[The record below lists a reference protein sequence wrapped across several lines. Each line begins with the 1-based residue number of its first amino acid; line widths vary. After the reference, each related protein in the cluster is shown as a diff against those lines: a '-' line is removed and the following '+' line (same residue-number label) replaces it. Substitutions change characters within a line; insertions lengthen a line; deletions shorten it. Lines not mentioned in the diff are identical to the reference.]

1 MLSISEFAKRIGVCS
16 NTVRKCI
23 SSGKLIVGEHYL
35 NVGRVYRFAWSR
47 TCVEKLMRD
56 LSPAPACSPHHPV
69 FNYGP
74 LLYNFMGV

>member
-16 NTVRKCI
+16 NTVRKWI

-35 NVGRVYRFAWSR
+35 NVGRVYRFAWSS

-56 LSPAPACSPHHPV
+56 LSPQPAPVRP
-69 FNYGP
+69 P
-74 LLYNFMGV
+74 LQSRNVNRQHIRYRA